1 MIKIIYTH
9 EFGKIK
15 NYRRFPWKD
24 HEIVK
29 CEERAKELARKYAEA
44 SKKNL
49 KAQSKQLELLEKKSD
64 LSDKTSE
71 SVYPMMA

>member
-1 MIKIIYTH
+1 M
-9 EFGKIK
+9 
-15 NYRRFPWKD
+15 
-24 HEIVK
+24 K
-29 CEERAKELARKYAEA
+29 CEERAKELARKYADA
-44 SKKNL
+44 SKSNQNPHISENL